1 VKSKFKFSAFLLLLV
16 MTSCNEA
23 ISNTKNQIQ
32 NEGQET
38 QIVQQIELQTTTKIV
53 LATYQDATVYAGR
66 TDYTF
71 EDEIGGMLLIEG
83 NSFEREPII
92 EVPNNMVDPSEELDG
107 LPGGNPALIGKRF
120 KLYYNDDGSIF
131 KLELE
136 EK

>member
-1 VKSKFKFSAFLLLLV
+1 
-16 MTSCNEA
+16 MTSCNEG

-32 NEGQET
+32 DEGQET

>member
-1 VKSKFKFSAFLLLLV
+1 

-71 EDEIGGMLLIEG
+71 EDE
-83 NSFEREPII
+83 
-92 EVPNNMVDPSEELDG
+92 
-107 LPGGNPALIGKRF
+107 
-120 KLYYNDDGSIF
+120 
-131 KLELE
+131 
-136 EK
+136 